1 MATHSS
7 VLAWRIPG
15 TREPGGLSSMGSQSQ
30 TRLKWLSSS
39 SSSSLYFMKLNCNC
53 IVSMCAQS
61 PQSSPTL
68 CNSVDCSSPGSSVHG
83 ILQARILKWV
93 AIPFSRWSYR
103 PRDQTRVSCTAGGF
117 FTTEPSG
124 KPYLHCSNL
133 RSGNL
138 HTGVCVCV
146 CVGGGRWAVEE
157 GSRRQYCWFERWKRG
172 HEPRNAVEL

>member
-1 MATHSS
+1 MGQIITGINKS
-7 VLAWRIPG
+7 VAF
-15 TREPGGLSSMGSQSQ
+15 SSQ
-30 TRLKWLSSS
+30 TQQNSSWLGERRP
-39 SSSSLYFMKLNCNC
+39 NGAH
-53 IVSMCAQS
+53 AQKEFS
-61 PQSSPTL
+61 CCLVTKSCPTP

-146 CVGGGRWAVEE
+146 GGGRWAVEE